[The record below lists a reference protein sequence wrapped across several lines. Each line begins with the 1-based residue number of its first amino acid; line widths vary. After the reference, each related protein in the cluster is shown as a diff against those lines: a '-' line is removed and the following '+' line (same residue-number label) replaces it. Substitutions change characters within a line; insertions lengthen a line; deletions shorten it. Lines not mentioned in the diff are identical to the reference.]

1 MVVSRRRRRGDVRAH
16 CDPRVSSRSGFPARA
31 SRWPS
36 SARAVRPRSS
46 RAPRARAS
54 PPGARRPPAPLGPR
68 LAPRARVGSRPT
80 RRRLSWRRPRRPP
93 AIQRRTRRPATRST
107 TRSRRSS
114 RRCTPRPGSASSG
127 ASSRRMWAQTRRRLP
142 NPRAR
147 GARRRGVV
155 FDEHRR
161 RRAKEARHRRTCVRG
176 SDDRDRD
183 CASRDASA
191 RVCSRVDRAP
201 ALLRG
206 GFPRLGKNRVVKHR
220 ASRRLGRRRHRL
232 ARNRGQ
238 NVGGEDP
245 RTGQY
250 LQSELQRR
258 GRGAHRAVL
267 RVAARKLTRREKTL
281 LCKKKKKKSA
291 RALRAK

>member
-1 MVVSRRRRRGDVRAH
+1 MRAH

-68 LAPRARVGSRPT
+68 LARVASRVGSRPT

-127 ASSRRMWAQTRRRLP
+127 ASSRRMWAQTQRRFPDPR
-142 NPRAR
+142 RAR
-147 GARRRGVV
+147 RARPQASSLTNIDGDERKRRGIVGRV
-155 FDEHRR
+155 FAALTIAIATAQVATHQP
-161 RRAKEARHRRTCVRG
+161 
-176 SDDRDRD
+176 
-183 CASRDASA
+183 ASA
-191 RVCSRVDRAP
+191 R
-201 ALLRG
+201 
-206 GFPRLGKNRVVKHR
+206 
-220 ASRRLGRRRHRL
+220 
-232 ARNRGQ
+232 AR
-238 NVGGEDP
+238 
-245 RTGQY
+245 
-250 LQSELQRR
+250 
-258 GRGAHRAVL
+258 
-267 RVAARKLTRREKTL
+267 
-281 LCKKKKKKSA
+281 
-291 RALRAK
+291 

>member
-1 MVVSRRRRRGDVRAH
+1 MG
-16 CDPRVSSRSGFPARA
+16 
-31 SRWPS
+31 
-36 SARAVRPRSS
+36 
-46 RAPRARAS
+46 
-54 PPGARRPPAPLGPR
+54 R
-68 LAPRARVGSRPT
+68 LQGGCGHRRVGGFRI
-80 RRRLSWRRPRRPP
+80 RV
-93 AIQRRTRRPATRST
+93 
-107 TRSRRSS
+107 
-114 RRCTPRPGSASSG
+114 
-127 ASSRRMWAQTRRRLP
+127 
-142 NPRAR
+142 AR

-267 RVAARKLTRREKTL
+267 RVAARKLTRHEKTL
-281 LCKKKKKKSA
+281 LKKKKKSPRA
-291 RALRAK
+291 RFGRNDRPALSQARPDERDLDVSPGRRATDAAADAVGDATDASFRKDTKIPRGRKRRA